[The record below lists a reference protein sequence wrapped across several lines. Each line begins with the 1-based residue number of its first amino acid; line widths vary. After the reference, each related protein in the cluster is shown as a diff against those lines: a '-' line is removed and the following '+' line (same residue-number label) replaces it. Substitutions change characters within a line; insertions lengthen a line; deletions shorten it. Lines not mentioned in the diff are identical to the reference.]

1 MIKDI
6 FAKIKNLVSPN
17 KKNAAK
23 VHLTNGTIIE
33 GAAFKIV
40 THGGGGGG
48 GGSGGAWGQNPA
60 GSGGGVGFVGL
71 TPNDYRE
78 EEKLSDLRPE
88 DADEFLRELSALST
102 KHGLKIVRRYDELL
116 IQRCQSV
123 TYTTCY
129 KLPYGL
135 ELEWRDGEKE

>member
-23 VHLTNGTIIE
+23 VHLTNGTIIK
-33 GAAFKIV
+33 GTNFKV
-40 THGGGGGG
+40 VAYGGGG
-48 GGSGGAWGQNPA
+48 GGSGGAWGQNLA
-60 GSGGGVGFVGL
+60 GNGGGVGFVGL

-78 EEKLSDLRPE
+78 EEKLSDLRLK

-123 TYTTCY
+123 TYTTFY

-135 ELEWRDGEKE
+135 ELEWRDGEKK

>member
-6 FAKIKNLVSPN
+6 PAKIKNLVSPN

-33 GAAFKIV
+33 GTNFKV
-40 THGGGGGG
+40 VAYGGGG

-71 TPNDYRE
+71 TANDYRE

-123 TYTTCY
+123 TYTACY

>member
-17 KKNAAK
+17 KKNTAK

-48 GGSGGAWGQNPA
+48 GSKHQNLSGGAEPKWIAHQSNA
-60 GSGGGVGFVGL
+60 
-71 TPNDYRE
+71 TAIR
-78 EEKLSDLRPE
+78 
-88 DADEFLRELSALST
+88 AL
-102 KHGLKIVRRYDELL
+102 
-116 IQRCQSV
+116 
-123 TYTTCY
+123 
-129 KLPYGL
+129 
-135 ELEWRDGEKE
+135 GEKE